1 MERGSYLLLE
11 PGMRIRDRS
20 GDDLGSITEVV
31 ADEYADIFR
40 GIVIEARPLN
50 EPVFVSGENVIR
62 VDDDVA
68 TIDLDLEHLARGDY
82 RNGGLR
88 SAL

>member
-1 MERGSYLLLE
+1 MEHGSYLLLE
-11 PGMRIRDRS
+11 PGMRVRNRS

-40 GIVIEARPLN
+40 GIVIEARQLD
-50 EPVFVSGENVIR
+50 EPVFVSGENVVR
-62 VDDDVA
+62 VDDDIA
-68 TIDLDLEHLARGDY
+68 TIDLDVEHLARANH
-82 RNGGLR
+82 RSGGLR